1 MLLRALLVT
10 GLALGVAGGA
20 CAQAPSGIALATYEG
35 ADRGDKLV
43 EGARKEGDVL
53 IYTSAPTD
61 DVKALT
67 EAFERKYGV
76 KVKFWRSSAEKV
88 AQRGVS
94 EARAQRFEADVFET
108 DAPALDALVR
118 EKILAPVRSPV
129 QDELMPEARFGHQS
143 WLASRL
149 SVYAFAYNTK
159 ALKKSDL
166 PRSYEGLLDPKWK
179 GKLGIE
185 AEDSDW
191 FSAVCREL
199 GEHKATKLFRDI
211 VARNGVTVRKG
222 HGQLAELV
230 AAGEIP
236 LALAV
241 YNGRVETLKSKGA
254 PIDWFVIPPAIAR
267 VSGVG
272 VAARAPHPHAAL
284 LWLDF
289 ELSEDAQKLLR
300 EHEFVPTNRRVA
312 TKLDDFPLRFID
324 SNSMLD
330 DGAKWDKLYADIFG
344 TRPTK

>member
-1 MLLRALLVT
+1 
-10 GLALGVAGGA
+10 
-20 CAQAPSGIALATYEG
+20 
-35 ADRGDKLV
+35 
-43 EGARKEGDVL
+43 
-53 IYTSAPTD
+53 
-61 DVKALT
+61 
-67 EAFERKYGV
+67 
-76 KVKFWRSSAEKV
+76 
-88 AQRGVS
+88 
-94 EARAQRFEADVFET
+94 
-108 DAPALDALVR
+108 
-118 EKILAPVRSPV
+118 V